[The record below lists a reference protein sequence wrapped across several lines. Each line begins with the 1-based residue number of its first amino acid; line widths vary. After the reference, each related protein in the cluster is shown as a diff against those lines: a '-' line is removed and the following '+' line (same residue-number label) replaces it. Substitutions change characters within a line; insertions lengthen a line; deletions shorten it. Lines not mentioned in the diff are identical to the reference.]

1 MAPPNMTSSLSPLS
15 YQPYLDQ
22 LIAFGSAEP
31 RKEDLL
37 QAKAEYFRLTGEVF
51 EDDKLFELRMASF
64 LDFYL
69 YDRVSPLT
77 NKTPATEFYEQRLAG
92 SAPEEA
98 NAFRSFTETVHGL
111 FEVRKLGKGEVRLRE
126 LYSGKDFDV
135 TERRHVAGLETGDII
150 EARLIPFGGH
160 LLFSSAFCYHP
171 RMAVKAIKAEVK
183 RRKKKEP
190 DRTPNEL
197 VWECA
202 RRSLNMERY
211 RQLAVEKIYD
221 FEQKVL

>member
-1 MAPPNMTSSLSPLS
+1 MDSPLSPLS

-22 LIAFGSAEP
+22 LIAFGSADS
-31 RKEDLL
+31 RKADLL
-37 QAKAEYFRLTGEVF
+37 DAKAEYFRLTGEVF

-69 YDRVSPLT
+69 YDRVSPPAG
-77 NKTPATEFYEQRLAG
+77 KTPAVEFYEQRAA
-92 SAPEEA
+92 SSSPEES

-111 FEVRKLGKGEVRLRE
+111 FEVRKLGKGLVRLRE

-135 TERRHVAGLETGDII
+135 TERRHIAGLETGDIL

-171 RMAVKAIKAEVK
+171 RVAVKAIKAEVK

-190 DRTPNEL
+190 ERSPDEL

-202 RRSLNMERY
+202 RRALNMERY
-211 RQLAVEKIYD
+211 RQLAVEKLYD

>member
-1 MAPPNMTSSLSPLS
+1 MDSPLSPLS

-22 LIAFGSAEP
+22 LIAFGSVES
-31 RKEDLL
+31 RKADLL
-37 QAKAEYFRLTGEVF
+37 DAKAEYFRLTGEVF

-77 NKTPATEFYEQRLAG
+77 GKTPAAEFYEHRLAN
-92 SAPEEA
+92 APPEES

-111 FEVRKLGKGEVRLRE
+111 FEVRKLGKGLVRLRE

-135 TERRHVAGLETGDII
+135 TERRHIAGLETGDIL

-171 RMAVKAIKAEVK
+171 KVAVKPIKAEVK

-190 DRTPNEL
+190 QRAPNEL

-202 RRSLNMERY
+202 RRALNMDRY

>member
-1 MAPPNMTSSLSPLS
+1 MDTALTPLS

-22 LIAFGSAEP
+22 LIAFGSQEA
-31 RKEDLL
+31 RKPDLL
-37 QAKAEYFRLTGEVF
+37 EAKAEYFRLTGEVF

-64 LDFYL
+64 LDYYL

-77 NKTPATEFYEQRLAG
+77 GKTPAAELYEQRLQSA
-92 SAPEEA
+92 APEEA

-111 FEVRKLGKGEVRLRE
+111 FEVRKLGKGMVRLRE
-126 LYSGKDFDV
+126 LFSGKDFDV
-135 TERRHVAGLETGDII
+135 TERRHIAGLETGDVL
-150 EARLIPFGGH
+150 EARLVPFGGH

-171 RMAVKAIKAEVK
+171 AMALKAIKAEVK

-190 DRTPNEL
+190 ERPAKDL

-202 RRSLNMERY
+202 RRALNVERY
-211 RQLAVEKIYD
+211 RQLSVEKLYD

>member
-1 MAPPNMTSSLSPLS
+1 MDTPQSPLS

-22 LIAFGSAEP
+22 LIAFGSAES
-31 RKEDLL
+31 RKPDLL
-37 QAKAEYFRLTGEVF
+37 AAKTDYFRLTGEVF
-51 EDDKLFELRMASF
+51 EDDKFFELRMASF
-64 LDFYL
+64 LDYYL

-77 NKTPATEFYEQRLAG
+77 GKTPAAELYEERLK
-92 SAPEEA
+92 SAPPEEG

-111 FEVRKLGKGEVRLRE
+111 FEVRKLGKGMVRLRE
-126 LYSGKDFDV
+126 LFSGKDFDV
-135 TERRHVAGLETGDII
+135 TERRHVAGLETGDVL
-150 EARLIPFGGH
+150 ECRLVPFGGH

-171 RMAVKAIKAEVK
+171 SVAVKAIKAEVK

-190 DRTPNEL
+190 ERPNNEL

-202 RRSLNMERY
+202 RRALNVERY
-211 RQLAVEKIYD
+211 RQLAVEKLYD